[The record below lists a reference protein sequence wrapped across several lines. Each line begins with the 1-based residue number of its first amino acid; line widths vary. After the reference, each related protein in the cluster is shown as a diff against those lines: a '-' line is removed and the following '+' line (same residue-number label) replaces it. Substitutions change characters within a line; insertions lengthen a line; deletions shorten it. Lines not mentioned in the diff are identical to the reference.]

1 MRRDASMVHV
11 TLKEGKT
18 SSCLTARVPTQAAT
32 FGQPSATVGGPYD
45 YTRSGNPTRTL
56 LEEQIAQLE
65 VRLSGPAHACPCPCS
80 EVTTETRDPC
90 STLHLRLYFI

>member
-1 MRRDASMVHV
+1 MTFLLPDQ
-11 TLKEGKT
+11 T
-18 SSCLTARVPTQAAT
+18 AT

-65 VRLSGPAHACPCPCS
+65 VRM
-80 EVTTETRDPC
+80 T
-90 STLHLRLYFI
+90 

>member
-1 MRRDASMVHV
+1 MPLPYHLMLHMSNNTVFVMLWWRRS
-11 TLKEGKT
+11 
-18 SSCLTARVPTQAAT
+18 ARSARDNSLSHRLLANAIQAAT

-65 VRLSGPAHACPCPCS
+65 VRFSCSLSLA
-80 EVTTETRDPC
+80 TR
-90 STLHLRLYFI
+90 

>member
-1 MRRDASMVHV
+1 MH
-11 TLKEGKT
+11 
-18 SSCLTARVPTQAAT
+18 QAAT

-65 VRLSGPAHACPCPCS
+65 ARITARTARVLSSMLCMPYR
-80 EVTTETRDPC
+80 TELSFCHQNPQA
-90 STLHLRLYFI
+90 LIG